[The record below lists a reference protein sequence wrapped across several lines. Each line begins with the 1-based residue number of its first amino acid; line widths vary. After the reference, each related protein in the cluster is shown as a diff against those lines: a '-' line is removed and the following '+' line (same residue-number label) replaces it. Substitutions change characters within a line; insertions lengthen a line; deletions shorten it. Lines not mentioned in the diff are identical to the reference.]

1 MLYSPKITSPK
12 SIYGSS
18 TSIRAFLHV
27 HMSGMSIRPVSL
39 NIGNTELMS
48 SLSCGVK
55 VIVIVVDKP
64 ADILP
69 VGVYWMWK
77 KSLILSSRGSNL
89 NELNENETF
98 VKRIVWVWATP
109 TVKSYKVSTI
119 KINDISAVCTN
130 QRGSCLCSNIDK
142 IP

>member
-1 MLYSPKITSPK
+1 MK
-12 SIYGSS
+12 GSS

-27 HMSGMSIRPVSL
+27 HMSGISIRPVSL

-89 NELNENETF
+89 NELKENETF
-98 VKRIVWVWATP
+98 VKRIVCVWATP
-109 TVKSYKVSTI
+109 TVKSYTVKSVKI
-119 KINDISAVCTN
+119 KDISASCTN
-130 QRGSCLCSNIDK
+130 QKVDVYVQTFVTYLENYFVWF
-142 IP
+142 

>member
-1 MLYSPKITSPK
+1 M
-12 SIYGSS
+12 
-18 TSIRAFLHV
+18 
-27 HMSGMSIRPVSL
+27 
-39 NIGNTELMS
+39 
-48 SLSCGVK
+48 K

-109 TVKSYKVSTI
+109 TVKSYTVNSVRI
-119 KINDISAVCTN
+119 KDISAVCTN
-130 QRGSCLCSNIDK
+130 QKGSSLCSNIGK

>member
-1 MLYSPKITSPK
+1 MTSPK
-12 SIYGSS
+12 SMNGSS

-27 HMSGMSIRPVSL
+27 HMSGMSILPVSL

-109 TVKSYKVSTI
+109 TVKSYTVNSVRI
-119 KINDISAVCTN
+119 KHISAVCTN
-130 QRGSCLCSNIDK
+130 KKGSSLCSNIGK

>member
-1 MLYSPKITSPK
+1 M
-12 SIYGSS
+12 
-18 TSIRAFLHV
+18 
-27 HMSGMSIRPVSL
+27 
-39 NIGNTELMS
+39 
-48 SLSCGVK
+48 K

-89 NELNENETF
+89 NELKENETF

-109 TVKSYKVSTI
+109 TVKSYTVNSVRI
-119 KINDISAVCTN
+119 KDISAVCTN
-130 QRGSCLCSNIDK
+130 QKGSSLCSNIGK

>member
-1 MLYSPKITSPK
+1 M
-12 SIYGSS
+12 
-18 TSIRAFLHV
+18 
-27 HMSGMSIRPVSL
+27 
-39 NIGNTELMS
+39 
-48 SLSCGVK
+48 K

-109 TVKSYKVSTI
+109 TVKSYTVNSVRIMNIST
-119 KINDISAVCTN
+119 VYTN
-130 QRGSCLCSNIDK
+130 
-142 IP
+142 

>member
-1 MLYSPKITSPK
+1 M
-12 SIYGSS
+12 
-18 TSIRAFLHV
+18 
-27 HMSGMSIRPVSL
+27 
-39 NIGNTELMS
+39 
-48 SLSCGVK
+48 K

-109 TVKSYKVSTI
+109 TVKSYTVNSVRIMNIST
-119 KINDISAVCTN
+119 VCTN
-130 QRGSCLCSNIDK
+130 
-142 IP
+142 

>member
-1 MLYSPKITSPK
+1 MN
-12 SIYGSS
+12 GSS
-18 TSIRAFLHV
+18 TSIRAFLQV
-27 HMSGMSIRPVSL
+27 HMSGISILPVSL
-39 NIGNTELMS
+39 NIGNTELIS

-89 NELNENETF
+89 NELKENETF
-98 VKRIVWVWATP
+98 VKRIVYVCATP
-109 TVKSYKVSTI
+109 TVKSYKLLSVRIGIQCAICIATKS
-119 KINDISAVCTN
+119 SLL
-130 QRGSCLCSNIDK
+130 S
-142 IP
+142 